1 MGNMLRTLAF
11 ASAVAVT
18 AVPVSAATVIWNP
31 SSTDT
36 GVSTDFDTATQTF
49 SGINADS
56 ITFNGSGFFH
66 NHGGGAG
73 FNIFA
78 IINGTS
84 QTIFSYAPGSPT
96 SFYDLS
102 SLGPIS
108 FGGGQVTGISIS
120 STSYVGN
127 AFHSFGDESFDL
139 NLVGSVPEP
148 GTWAMMLLGF
158 GAIGFAMRRRN
169 PAHATI
175 SQIA

>member
-1 MGNMLRTLAF
+1 MGYLLRSLAT
-11 ASAVAVT
+11 ASLLACT
-18 AVPVSAATVIWNP
+18 AAPLSAATVIWNP
-31 SSTDT
+31 TSTDS
-36 GVSTDFDTATQTF
+36 GYSTDFDTASQTF
-49 SGINADS
+49 SGVTADS
-56 ITFNGSGFFH
+56 ITFNGDGYFH

-84 QTIFSYAPGSPT
+84 QTIFSYAPGSST
-96 SFYDLS
+96 SYYNLS

-108 FGGGQVTGISIS
+108 FGGGLVTGISIS

-127 AFHSFGDESFDL
+127 AFHSFANESFDL

-158 GAIGFAMRRRN
+158 GAIGFAMRRRK